1 MSTKEDVYKGID
13 NRDLR
18 LINVEPWEIP
28 RPLRNEKVRVIL
40 ARINIMEPGEVVK
53 AENVAGAEV
62 WRIRSA
68 VWRLVKKHEL
78 GVTITVRQ
86 GQLYIRKPE

>member
-1 MSTKEDVYKGID
+1 MPTKDGLYSGID

-18 LINVEPWEIP
+18 LINVSPWEIP

-40 ARINIMEPGEVVK
+40 AKINIMEPGEIIK
-53 AENVAGAEV
+53 AEMPAKEV
-62 WRIRSA
+62 WLIRSA
-68 VWRLVKKHEL
+68 VWRLVKKHGL
-78 GVTITVRQ
+78 GVVVTVRQ